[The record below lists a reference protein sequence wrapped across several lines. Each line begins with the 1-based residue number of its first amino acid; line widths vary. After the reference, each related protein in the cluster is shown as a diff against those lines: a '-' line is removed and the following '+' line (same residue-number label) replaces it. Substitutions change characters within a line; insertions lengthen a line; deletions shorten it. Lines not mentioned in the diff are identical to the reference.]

1 LNFGAYYRNNDAAYL
16 LLGMDYNA
24 WQVNL
29 SYDINTSKF
38 QRATNTYGAIEASV
52 IYILAKVKKVN
63 SYGKSCPIF

>member
-1 LNFGAYYRNNDAAYL
+1 
-16 LLGMDYNA
+16 MDYNA

-52 IYILAKVKKVN
+52 IYILARVKKVN
-63 SYGKSCPIF
+63 SFGKSCPIF